1 MNGPILVTAGGT
13 GGHLF
18 PAEALTQELTR
29 RGRKVLFVTDI
40 RGTGF
45 AQDYPGVEIARI
57 PAATFAG
64 RGILGAPKAALEI
77 ARGTSKAR
85 ALIIEAQPVAA
96 IGFGGYPALPAIW
109 AALSKR
115 LPCAVH
121 EQNSVLGRVNR
132 FFAAR
137 VKAIAS
143 SFPVLYSIKPQ
154 DKNKVVITGNPV
166 RPGISAVAGSA
177 YTPPQPGGPIKI
189 AVFGGSQ
196 GARIMSEIVPP
207 AIKSL
212 PQELRDRI
220 EVVQQCRKEDLEA
233 VRAAY
238 FNARVAAEL
247 AHFFHDVPRKLVE
260 AHVVI
265 GRAGASTCAELM
277 AIGRPSILV
286 PYPFAMDDHQTYNAM
301 SLAEAG
307 AAIRVQQTEFNS
319 ERLASL
325 LQELIAAP
333 ERLAGMAKAA
343 GALGRPGAAVALA
356 DLVEQLAASQAAPA
370 RSARAAL

>member
-1 MNGPILVTAGGT
+1 MTGPVLVTAGGT

-18 PAEALTQELTR
+18 PAEALTQELIR

-64 RGILGAPKAALEI
+64 RGVLGAPKAAIDI
-77 ARGTSKAR
+77 ARGTTRAR
-85 ALIIEAQPVAA
+85 KLIAAAKPVAA
-96 IGFGGYPALPAIW
+96 IGFGGYPALPAMT
-109 AALSKR
+109 AALMSR
-115 LPCAVH
+115 VPCALH

-132 FFAAR
+132 FFAGR

-143 SFPVLYSIKPQ
+143 SFPVLHSIKAQ
-154 DKNKVVITGNPV
+154 DKSKVIVTGNPV
-166 RPGISAVAGSA
+166 RPGIANLAGA
-177 YTPPQPGGPIKI
+177 TYVPPAADGPIKI

-196 GARIMSEIVPP
+196 GARIMSEIVPA
-207 AIKSL
+207 AIEAL
-212 PQELRDRI
+212 PIALRERI
-220 EVVQQCRKEDLEA
+220 EIVQQCRREDLEA

-238 FNARVAAEL
+238 FHARVAAEL

-260 AHVVI
+260 AHIII

-286 PYPFAMDDHQTYNAM
+286 PYPFAMDDHQTFNAQ
-301 SLAEAG
+301 SLSDAG
-307 AAIRVQQTEFNS
+307 AALRVQQPEFTS
-319 ERLASL
+319 ERLTSL
-325 LQELIAAP
+325 ILELINSP
-333 ERLAGMAKAA
+333 DRLAQMANAAA
-343 GALGRPGAAVALA
+343 GLGRPQAAVLLA
-356 DLVEQLAASQAAPA
+356 DLVDQIAMGDTQVRAAS
-370 RSARAAL
+370 